1 MSKRLL
7 LFSLFF
13 SISLF
18 AFSQQLKH
26 VLLSTNGKA
35 RYEVSAGNP
44 LLIINDSG
52 KIQSIVM
59 EPMGEI
65 KYDENTFPH
74 KLGEQNLEF
83 NLDLPEDW
91 IYFIMDVDMNYI
103 EKSYQQDNK
112 TYFKFK
118 NHKFYQKRDFY
129 VRSSLLLNDSSTE
142 KSPLLAALYIKELI
156 SNVNQADIKNP
167 QYIEVKNQTLNQF
180 SIEYSTDIEFQTPI
194 KGNII
199 STLHFRKLHGF

>member
-83 NLDLPEDW
+83 NYDGRLVKIGNTIIQYDLNGR
-91 IYFIMDVDMNYI
+91 VDKIGDLVLSYN
-103 EKSYQQDNK
+103 YQQQIASIGGYNIRYNTNK
-112 TYFKFK
+112 TVDQIGVFKVQYNYNGQVLMVEQSK
-118 NHKFYQKRDFY
+118 GLI
-129 VRSSLLLNDSSTE
+129 LLQLNFA
-142 KSPLLAALYIKELI
+142 K
-156 SNVNQADIKNP
+156 
-167 QYIEVKNQTLNQF
+167 
-180 SIEYSTDIEFQTPI
+180 
-194 KGNII
+194 
-199 STLHFRKLHGF
+199 